1 MTEVGELRVTGGFL
15 KGRKISVPARGEAR
29 YTSSKVRAAIFN
41 LIGDVTDFE
50 VLDLFAGS
58 GSLAIEA
65 LSRGAKRAV
74 CVEKDRRM
82 AEMLKENLRRLSL
95 DKDCV
100 VLNMDVIYALPALLG
115 KGEMYDL
122 VLLDPPYEMGHVS
135 ATVDLL
141 RKQTVCRDGTLLV
154 LEHSK
159 REQLPGF
166 IGTGRPKSKLYG
178 DTAVTLITY
187 ANLHSGGDRGG
198 SEEPTQGVP

>member
-1 MTEVGELRVTGGFL
+1 L
-15 KGRKISVPARGEAR
+15 VPARGQAR

-41 LIGDVTDFE
+41 LVGDVTDWD

-82 AEMLKENLRRLSL
+82 AEMLRENLRRLRL

-100 VLNMDVIYALPALLG
+100 VLNMDVIYALPALSKRG
-115 KGEMYDL
+115 HTYDL
-122 VLLDPPYEMGHVS
+122 ILMDPPYDMGNIS
-135 ATVDLL
+135 ATLDLL
-141 RKQTVCRDGTLLV
+141 KQQTVIRDASLLV

-159 REQLPGF
+159 REQLPG
-166 IGTGRPKSKLYG
+166 IAEPGSVRSRLYG
-178 DTAVTLITY
+178 DTVVSLVRCGAKQ
-187 ANLHSGGDRGG
+187 
-198 SEEPTQGVP
+198 P